1 MFKYSVIM
9 PAYNAEKAINKSI
22 ESIIAQSYK
31 NWELIIVNDG
41 STDGTLKLVET
52 YVELDVRIKV
62 ITISN
67 SGPGL
72 ARNTGIKA
80 ANGDYILF
88 IDSDDYYDYNYLSNL
103 EKVNQHEPKDI
114 IFVDFIN
121 ETSDGVEY
129 GRSNI
134 YSLNDSSKFEIL
146 CMQMTGRMPW
156 GPVVKAIKREIIDG
170 CIFSSFDVG
179 EEAIF
184 SFDVLSKSQ
193 SIGFVKKPLYHYVH
207 NEEGQHKKGGL
218 DPWGP
223 VVDAM
228 QKHLAELD
236 MSKLYETN
244 INSFALRALAINVYR
259 ISNSTHLI
267 EAIKRINSSFVEY
280 KKKYGLRR
288 INIKTVSKSDLV
300 IFLCLKLRLY
310 FVLYFASKIR
320 KK

>member
-41 STDGTLKLVET
+41 STDGTLKLIEA
-52 YVELDVRIKV
+52 YAEHDERIKV
-62 ITISN
+62 ITINN

-80 ANGDYILF
+80 AEGDYISF
-88 IDSDDYYDYNYLSNL
+88 IDSDDYYDPDYLANL
-103 EKVNQHEPKDI
+103 EKVNKQGPKDI

-121 ETSDGVEY
+121 ETSEGVEY

-134 YSLNDSSKFEIL
+134 YSLNTSSKFEIL
-146 CMQMTGRMPW
+146 CMQMTGKMPW

-170 CIFSSFDVG
+170 CIFSSLDVG
-179 EEAIF
+179 EEAVF

-193 SIGFVKKPLYHYVH
+193 RIGFVKKPLYHYVH

-236 MSKLYETN
+236 VAKQYETN
-244 INSFALRALAINVYR
+244 VNSFALRALAINVYR
-259 ISNSTHLI
+259 ISNSTHFI
-267 EAIKRINSSFVEY
+267 EAIKRINSSYIEY
-280 KKKYGLRR
+280 KKKYGLKI
-288 INIKTVSKSDLV
+288 INFKTVSKSDLV

-310 FVLYFASKIR
+310 FVLYFASKAR